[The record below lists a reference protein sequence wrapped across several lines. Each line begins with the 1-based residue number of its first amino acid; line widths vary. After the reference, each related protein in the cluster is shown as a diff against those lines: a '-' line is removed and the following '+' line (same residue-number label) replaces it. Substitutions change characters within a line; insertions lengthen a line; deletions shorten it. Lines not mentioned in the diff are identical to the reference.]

1 MATKRLGKGL
11 SAIIKTDVNPLDSK
25 KGVTLI
31 PLDSIKTNPNQ
42 PRKNFE
48 KDALSD
54 LASSI
59 KKKGVITPIT
69 VRPNNNG
76 YMIVAGER
84 RYRSSLIAG
93 KKNIPAYILNIS
105 EDSELMEIALIE
117 NIQREDLNAIEES
130 EAYLVLQEKFNFSPE
145 KIAESV
151 GKNRSTIVNSM
162 RLLKLPTEIKK
173 SLIRNEISAGHG
185 RALLALNTRSAMLK
199 LWKKI
204 LNNKLS
210 VRQTEELSKNSI
222 KSLRVKKI
230 KKISFTSQID
240 SIEKEMISLLGT
252 KVSVK
257 HKKNG
262 SGSLMIKYYS
272 NDDLERLLEL
282 LKSIEKNK

>member
-11 SAIIKTDVNPLDSK
+11 SAIIKTDVNPSDSK
-25 KGVTLI
+25 KGVTLL

-105 EDSELMEIALIE
+105 EDSELM
-117 NIQREDLNAIEES
+117 
-130 EAYLVLQEKFNFSPE
+130 
-145 KIAESV
+145 
-151 GKNRSTIVNSM
+151 
-162 RLLKLPTEIKK
+162 KL
-173 SLIRNEISAGHG
+173 H
-185 RALLALNTRSAMLK
+185 
-199 LWKKI
+199 
-204 LNNKLS
+204 
-210 VRQTEELSKNSI
+210 
-222 KSLRVKKI
+222 
-230 KKISFTSQID
+230 
-240 SIEKEMISLLGT
+240 
-252 KVSVK
+252 
-257 HKKNG
+257 
-262 SGSLMIKYYS
+262 
-272 NDDLERLLEL
+272 
-282 LKSIEKNK
+282 